1 MIDTSY
7 EPFSREPEYI
17 DANREF
23 IRSLGLRDGVRL
35 VDLACGT
42 GLLTSLV
49 LGDTGGRSTSIGVD
63 LNRTSLVLAKQDLG
77 IDPPAA
83 AGAPRVALVEGSAD
97 RLPVPT
103 GWADLALIG
112 NAIHCLPDLDRFF
125 AEVRRALRPGGL
137 FGFNSSFYAGTF
149 VPGTER
155 FYDEWMMA
163 SVRWLR
169 DQETAARR
177 EGRPGIKRQ
186 RGTMKAAGT
195 RRWQSPEEYRA
206 LLAKHGFTVDRLH
219 QRTVIMTQHSFETVG
234 AFDGL
239 ATVLLSGYP
248 AEVACEALTRSVA
261 AGLEAIGRIDIPRY
275 WLAMTARRDEAAA

>member
-7 EPFSREPEYI
+7 EPFSREPEYLE
-17 DANREF
+17 ANREYV
-23 IRSLGLRDGVRL
+23 RSLGLIDGVHL

-49 LGDTGGRSTSIGVD
+49 LDHTGGRSTSIGVD
-63 LNRTSLVLAKQDLG
+63 LNRTSLHLAKQDLG

-83 AGAPRVALVEGSAD
+83 GGAPRVALVEGSAD

-112 NAIHCLPDLDRFF
+112 NAIHCLPDLDLFF

-163 SVRWLR
+163 AVRHLR
-169 DQETAARR
+169 DLEVAARR
-177 EGRPGIKRQ
+177 EGRPGFRRQ
-186 RGTMKAAGT
+186 RGTMKAAGS
-195 RRWQSPEEYRA
+195 RRWHSPEEYGA

-219 QRTVIMTQHSFETVG
+219 QRTVIMTRHSFETVG

-248 AEVACEALTRSVA
+248 AEVASDALMRSVA
-261 AGLEAIGRIDIPRY
+261 VGLEAVGRTEIPRY
-275 WLAMTARRDEAAA
+275 WLEMTARRDEAAA

>member
-17 DANREF
+17 EANREF
-23 IRSLGLRDGVRL
+23 IRSLGLSDGVHL

-42 GLLTSLV
+42 GLLTALV

-83 AGAPRVALVEGSAD
+83 AGPPRVALVEGSAD

-112 NAIHCLPDLDRFF
+112 NAIHCLPDLDVFF

-169 DQETAARR
+169 EREAEARR
-177 EGRPGIKRQ
+177 DGKPGFRRQ

-195 RRWQSPEEYRA
+195 RRWHSPAEYGA

-219 QRTVIMTQHSFETVG
+219 ERTVIMTQHSFETVG

-261 AGLEAIGRIDIPRY
+261 TGLEAVGRAQIPRY
-275 WLAMTARRDEAAA
+275 WLEMTARRDEASA